1 MQKTIFYYN
10 QDEMIE
16 DKSVMIKDSYKNH
29 NVWIDVADPTKED
42 ITNFENEFSLNTKAM
57 DRIRQKSK
65 KPGVIEIDNKS
76 KFAILLV
83 LKFNDL
89 QHLDSHPLY
98 FYVSDTMLWTFPAG
112 DIDLVT
118 KVKTIISNRKTI
130 LESSIDALYYSI
142 ISSIIED
149 YEQLL
154 TAIELKVFDIEKDA
168 QYRPS
173 QKVLIYLDTL
183 SRQVITL
190 RRYFWD
196 ARNVINYHVNM
207 EKDKDDIKYL
217 HIVYNNINQLI
228 EMIQSYQD
236 TINSTRDLFSSSI
249 SLQMNEVM
257 RVLTVF
263 SAIVLPLSLL
273 VSVLGLQG
281 FDLNTLNEI
290 PRYLGFLIVVMVAI
304 TVLSLFVFW
313 KKKWIFSYD
322 KKIWNQNKKSTKQ
335 G

>member
-1 MQKTIFYYN
+1 MQKTVFYYN
-10 QDEMIE
+10 EKEMIE
-16 DKSVMIKDSYKNH
+16 EKKETDHNVKENHNLWIDISEPTDEDIKDLEK
-29 NVWIDVADPTKED
+29 K
-42 ITNFENEFSLNTKAM
+42 FSLNKKASNK
-57 DRIRQKSK
+57 IIQQSK
-65 KPGVIEIDNKS
+65 KPVVKETDGDS
-76 KFAILLV
+76 KFTILLE
-83 LKFNDL
+83 LNFNSL
-89 QHLDSHPLY
+89 QQIESFPLY
-98 FYVSDTMLWTFPAG
+98 FFLG
-112 DIDLVT
+112 DKWLITIHSNKIDLVT
-118 KVKTIISNRKTI
+118 KVKTILADRKTI

-142 ISSIIED
+142 ISSIVED

-154 TAIELKVFDIEKDA
+154 TSIELKVLDIEKEA

-173 QKVLIYLDTL
+173 KRVLTHLDTL

-196 ARNVINYHVNM
+196 ARNIINYHVNM

-217 HIVYNNINQLI
+217 QLVYNNINQLI

-249 SLQMNEVM
+249 SLQINETM

-273 VSVLGLQG
+273 IGVLGLQG
-281 FDLNTLNEI
+281 FDLNNLDTL
-290 PRYLGFLIVVMVAI
+290 PRYLGFLVAVMLVIAL
-304 TVLSLFVFW
+304 LSLFVFW

-322 KKIWNQNKKSTKQ
+322 KEIKSK
-335 G
+335 

>member
-1 MQKTIFYYN
+1 
-10 QDEMIE
+10 MIV
-16 DKSVMIKDSYKNH
+16 S
-29 NVWIDVADPTKED
+29 
-42 ITNFENEFSLNTKAM
+42 SLY
-57 DRIRQKSK
+57 
-65 KPGVIEIDNKS
+65 
-76 KFAILLV
+76 LLD
-83 LKFNDL
+83 LKFNNL
-89 QHLDSHPLY
+89 QNLESFPLY
-98 FYVSDTMLWTFPAG
+98 FFVG
-112 DIDLVT
+112 DKWLITIHSNKIDLVT
-118 KVKTIISNRKTI
+118 KVKTILSDRKTI

-142 ISSIIED
+142 ISYIIED

-173 QKVLIYLDTL
+173 KRVLTYLDTL

-196 ARNVINYHVNM
+196 ARNIINYHVNM

-217 HIVYNNINQLI
+217 QIVYNNINQLI

-249 SLQMNEVM
+249 SLQINETM
-257 RVLTVF
+257 RVLTIF

-273 VSVLGLQG
+273 IGVLGLQG
-281 FDLNTLNEI
+281 FDLNNLDTI
-290 PRYLGFLIVVMVAI
+290 PRYLGFLVIVMLVI
-304 TVLSLFVFW
+304 TIVSLFVFW

-322 KKIWNQNKKSTKQ
+322 KEIKSNEKNKE
-335 G
+335 